1 MDFLE
6 QPRWIT
12 SSGNTIDIGTPGPE
26 NSVLIGGGNET
37 NPMWEQSTQAGEIL
51 QNVGGNQV
59 MWRQPIITEL
69 NGGSIYGAS
78 IYAPSSSGNRDDVL
92 VSNASGEPF
101 WRAPLITSL
110 NGNGWSF
117 DNNNYSIRGS
127 GIYAPTSGGTS
138 GDALYSN
145 GSGAPVWR
153 DTYRCVISKP
163 SSVPIYSKGGSAWNQ
178 GAYTLLG
185 DAGLDSVDIDWYK
198 GNTLAFRERQVRV
211 SGSFS
216 SDFWFRVPTGLANS
230 NNYNITNATMLPL
243 RSSISG
249 GGVTFCAH
257 HKGADS
263 RYVYFGVD
271 SGTTE
276 DGACFI
282 ISIKNTAI
290 IN

>member
-12 SSGNTIDIGTPGPE
+12 SSGNAIDIGDTGPTGGLVMGQGE
-26 NSVLIGGGNET
+26 GVAPTWLVPTKEGQVLKSLGPTGSGSSAEIEWGLPPVASVNGNAEA
-37 NPMWEQSTQAGEIL
+37 N
-51 QNVGGNQV
+51 
-59 MWRQPIITEL
+59 
-69 NGGSIYGAS
+69 AS
-78 IYAPSSSGNRDDVL
+78 IYVPTSRGTDGYVWEATGTTSNPSWQQRI
-92 VSNASGEPF
+92 
-101 WRAPLITSL
+101 ITSL
-110 NGNGWSF
+110 NGS
-117 DNNNYSIRGS
+117 STTRGS

-185 DAGLDSVDIDWYK
+185 DAGFDSVDIDWYK

-257 HKGADS
+257 HEGADS